1 MTEINYK
8 KLYEESIFEKINLQK
23 EYDDFKDIFKI
34 YKEDTIKKNN
44 EYEENINE
52 LKEKLK
58 KYTAPKRNKTFY
70 ENHKEEII
78 KKNKEYIQK
87 NKDNLKKPD
96 SEKIKEYNKK
106 AYQKR
111 KQKNN
116 LDISNDN
123 LTILNELN

>member
-78 KKNKEYIQK
+78 KKNKEYIKK
-87 NKDNLKKPD
+87 NKENLKKPD
-96 SEKIKEYNKK
+96 PEKVKEYNKK

-116 LDISNDN
+116 LDINNDK
-123 LTILNELN
+123 LTDLNELN

>member
-1 MTEINYK
+1 MTDINYK
-8 KLYEESIFEKINLQK
+8 KLYEESIFEKLNLQK
-23 EYDDFKDIFKI
+23 EYDDLKKEFQI
-34 YKEDTIKKNN
+34 YKEDMINKIN
-44 EYEENINE
+44 EYELNTNE

-78 KKNKEYIQK
+78 KRNKEYIQK

-96 SEKIKEYNKK
+96 PEKIKEYNKR
-106 AYQKR
+106 AYEKR

-116 LDISNDN
+116 IDINDN
-123 LTILNELN
+123 NI